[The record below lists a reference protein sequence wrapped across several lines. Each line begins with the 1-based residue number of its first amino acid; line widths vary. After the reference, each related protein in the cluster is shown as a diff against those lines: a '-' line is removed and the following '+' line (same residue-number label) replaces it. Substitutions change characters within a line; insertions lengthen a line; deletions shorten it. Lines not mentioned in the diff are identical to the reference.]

1 MGRRGFQQRVNGNVP
16 HQDVLRFKPGVL
28 AFPSPD
34 VIESKVQAVC
44 LRGLGGPQGDTKM
57 ANSLLPPE
65 ERNLTPDQVEALDKR
80 RDLGHTF
87 LVIAGQFAVIATI
100 LLLWV
105 GQDLSYSPGWAHPM
119 AYYFAL
125 AVGIIV
131 VFGISGIVMRRGT
144 PRID

>member
-1 MGRRGFQQRVNGNVP
+1 
-16 HQDVLRFKPGVL
+16 
-28 AFPSPD
+28 
-34 VIESKVQAVC
+34 
-44 LRGLGGPQGDTKM
+44 M
-57 ANSLLPPE
+57 ANSNLPPE

-105 GQDLSYSPGWAHPM
+105 GQDLTYSPGWTHPM
-119 AYYFAL
+119 AYYFAIAL
-125 AVGIIV
+125 VLIA
-131 VFGISGIVMRRGT
+131 VFGVAGFVLRRGT

>member
-1 MGRRGFQQRVNGNVP
+1 MPNP
-16 HQDVLRFKPGVL
+16 
-28 AFPSPD
+28 
-34 VIESKVQAVC
+34 
-44 LRGLGGPQGDTKM
+44 
-57 ANSLLPPE
+57 LLPPE

-87 LVIAGQFAVIATI
+87 LVIAGQFAVIAAI

-119 AYYFAL
+119 AYYFAV
-125 AVGIIV
+125 ACCIIA
-131 VFGISGIVMRRGT
+131 VFGVTGMVLRRGA